1 MRIQLTAII
10 DYAIPEGATDSKPR
24 QLLSLAENVIVRANG
39 EGQFTTLHAATVR
52 SIQYDSRL
60 VSEDVSGY
68 EKLCMACERI
78 EDLLK
83 ADDGQAYKEAQKFL
97 DLHAP
102 KKLRRPSTTYQT
114 MEEIIKELDPAEQ
127 VIRSWLQGRGV
138 FISQQDDAR
147 VVVLS
152 HMPAFK
158 DKERIAEM
166 RDVYRF
172 AFANGKRWP
181 TDLAPDA
188 SSPEEIT
195 DGILRQ
201 LYTSGFNDGIRERD
215 SVVKCDKCGSS
226 SKMIKQEDG
235 SFVCHATHPIEMS
248 PARFPAFATIEGS
261 DGMKTAVARSGAG
274 LYYRQAGAWEIEC
287 KHDEQGV
294 LRACPSSKH
303 LKHITGREL
312 VECTQE
318 FHDIDNG
325 LNQHDED

>member
-102 KKLRRPSTTYQT
+102 KKLREPWRYQT
-114 MEEIIKELDPAEQ
+114 MEEIIAELNPSQD
-127 VIRSWLQGRGV
+127 VMRRWLASRGC
-138 FISQQDDAR
+138 FMGKDGDCIESAKIHMSGIS
-147 VVVLS
+147 
-152 HMPAFK
+152 
-158 DKERIAEM
+158 DKEQIEQLIAEES
-166 RDVYRF
+166 
-172 AFANGKRWP
+172 NK
-181 TDLAPDA
+181 AP
-188 SSPEEIT
+188 ECE
-195 DGILRQ
+195 
-201 LYTSGFNDGIRERD
+201 
-215 SVVKCDKCGSS
+215 KCGSS
-226 SKMIKQEDG
+226 SKMFKYDDG
-235 SFVCHATHPIEMS
+235 RVCHAAHPTEMS
-248 PARFPAFATIEGS
+248 PARFPAFATIEDN
-261 DGMKTAVARSGAG
+261 DGMKTAVSRSGPG
-274 LYYRQAGAWEIEC
+274 LYYRTAGAWEIEC
-287 KHDEQGV
+287 KHDEQGI
-294 LRACPSSKH
+294 LRACPSNKH

-318 FHDIDNG
+318 FHDKDNG
-325 LNQHDED
+325 LNQEEN